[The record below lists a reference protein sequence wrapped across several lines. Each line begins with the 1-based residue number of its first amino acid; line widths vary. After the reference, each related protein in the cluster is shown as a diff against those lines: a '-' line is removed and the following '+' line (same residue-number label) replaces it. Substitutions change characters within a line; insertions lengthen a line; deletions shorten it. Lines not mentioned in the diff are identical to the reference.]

1 MHAAN
6 FTCWQ
11 PPSLPPSFPL
21 SLPPSLP
28 LRSDK
33 GKTKGNTWRRI
44 SPNVQWSI
52 SPAAYLCCLARAC
65 SAHESQPAH

>member
-21 SLPPSLP
+21 SPALPPSQVRQRQDQRQHLAAHIAKRPVVDFTSSVPLLP
-28 LRSDK
+28 
-33 GKTKGNTWRRI
+33 GTG
-44 SPNVQWSI
+44 V
-52 SPAAYLCCLARAC
+52 
-65 SAHESQPAH
+65 